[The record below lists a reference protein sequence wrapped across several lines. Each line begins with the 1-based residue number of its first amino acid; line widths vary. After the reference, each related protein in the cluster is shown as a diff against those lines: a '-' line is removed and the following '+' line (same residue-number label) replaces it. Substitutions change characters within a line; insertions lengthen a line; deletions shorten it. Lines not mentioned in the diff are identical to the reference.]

1 MKAQALAVLA
11 SMALAA
17 PVFAQSA
24 APAAAPAAVARP
36 AGWHVRFDRAGTA
49 DSAMKIDQMGPG
61 WHITTN
67 GRGSAI
73 AWKDG
78 VNATG
83 NFKAEAETVLFPV
96 TGEHLE
102 GFGMIVGGHDLDGA
116 NQTYY
121 YFLIRKD
128 GQFTIKH
135 RAGTAVHEV
144 LPWTANPAIT
154 QQSGQDQARNVLAVE
169 ATADSVRFLVNN
181 QRVHAMAR
189 AGADVTGA
197 VGLRVNHGL
206 SVHVA
211 RVGVAPAR

>member
-1 MKAQALAVLA
+1 MKAQTLAVLG
-11 SMALAA
+11 SMVLLSA
-17 PVFAQSA
+17 PVMAQSA
-24 APAAAPAAVARP
+24 APAATAAVARP

-49 DSAMKIDQMGPG
+49 DSSMKLDQMGPG

-67 GRGSAI
+67 GRGSGI

-83 NFKAEAETVLFPV
+83 NFKAEAETTLFPV
-96 TGEHLE
+96 TGDHLE
-102 GFGMIVGGHDLDGA
+102 GYGMIVGGHDLAGD

-121 YFLIRKD
+121 YFLVRKD

-135 RAGTAVHEV
+135 RAGAAVHEV
-144 LPWTANPAIT
+144 VPWTANAAIN
-154 QQSGQDQARNVLAVE
+154 QQAGQDQAHNVLAVE

-181 QRVHAMAR
+181 TRVHAMAR
-189 AGADVTGA
+189 VGVDVTGA

-211 RVGVAPAR
+211 RVGVAAR

>member
-1 MKAQALAVLA
+1 MKAQTLAVAA
-11 SMALAA
+11 SMLMASSSLMAQAA
-17 PVFAQSA
+17 A
-24 APAAAPAAVARP
+24 APAAAAARP

-49 DSAMKIDQMGPG
+49 DSSMKLDQMGPG
-61 WHITTN
+61 WHVTTN
-67 GRGSAI
+67 GRGSGI

-83 NFKAEAETVLFPV
+83 NFRAEAETVLFPAA
-96 TGEHLE
+96 GDHLE

-121 YFLIRKD
+121 YFLLRKD

-144 LPWTANPAIT
+144 LAWTPSDAIVK
-154 QQSGQDQARNVLAVE
+154 QAGQEQAHNVLAVE

-211 RVGVAPAR
+211 RLAVAQH